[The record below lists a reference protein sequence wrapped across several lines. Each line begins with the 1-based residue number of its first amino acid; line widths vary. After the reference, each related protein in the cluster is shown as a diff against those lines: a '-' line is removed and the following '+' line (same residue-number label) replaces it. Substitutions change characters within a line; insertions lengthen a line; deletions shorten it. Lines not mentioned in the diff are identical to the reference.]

1 MEAKAA
7 ADIFRVCKENNVALS
22 LRYERLLKLLEV
34 KEVAVSMFIRLFE
47 VETLFE
53 GEIKEFFKKK

>member
-7 ADIFRVCKENNVALS
+7 ADIFRVCKENNVPLS
-22 LRYERLLKLLEV
+22 QRYERLLKQLQV
-34 KEVAVSMFIRLFE
+34 KEVAGSMFIRLIE

-53 GEIKEFFKKK
+53 GEIKEFFNE